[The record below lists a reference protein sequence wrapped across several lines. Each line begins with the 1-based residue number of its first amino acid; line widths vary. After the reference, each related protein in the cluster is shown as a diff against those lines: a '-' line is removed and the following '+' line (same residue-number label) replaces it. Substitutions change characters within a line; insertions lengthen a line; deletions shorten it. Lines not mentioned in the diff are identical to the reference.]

1 MQSST
6 QKSWFKGNSQ
16 HLHPRGKVCARS
28 TGLPIELANPVLGEL
43 AEGLETPVQALYL
56 ITLLGFLVVGAY
68 LVVRQVLIRRDLE
81 DAAKSLGDR
90 IRSGNASSEETFQLG
105 VILLKKKL
113 FTQAVKNLEK
123 ARKTWDGEPEELAQ
137 VHNALGFAYSN
148 MEKGNMAIDNY
159 KKALEMQPGYVTA
172 WNNLGSAFEKARDWK
187 NAYNA
192 YNEALTYSPDNKVA
206 REKADSLREKA
217 AR

>member
-1 MQSST
+1 
-6 QKSWFKGNSQ
+6 
-16 HLHPRGKVCARS
+16 
-28 TGLPIELANPVLGEL
+28 
-43 AEGLETPVQALYL
+43 
-56 ITLLGFLVVGAY
+56 
-68 LVVRQVLIRRDLE
+68 
-81 DAAKSLGDR
+81 
-90 IRSGNASSEETFQLG
+90 
-105 VILLKKKL
+105 
-113 FTQAVKNLEK
+113 
-123 ARKTWDGEPEELAQ
+123 